1 MDKLK
6 IGYSPC
12 PNDTFIFHAITHGL
26 LPNCPPSSTIL
37 KDIEGL
43 NLLAFKRKL
52 DITKISFHALG
63 HVRDDFVLLRS
74 GGALGNGCGPLIV
87 PKDPIRPVDLKGCTI
102 ALPGRYTTAALLL
115 KLFDPSL
122 DKLVYLP
129 FDKIVLA
136 CQNGEVDAGV
146 IIHESRFTY
155 KNFTLNRIID
165 LGDWRENKTGNPILL
180 GGILAKRNLGEEI
193 HFFLE
198 TLISSSIS
206 YSYKSQDEV
215 MKYIK
220 FHSQEL
226 DDRVIRQHIDLY
238 VNQYSIRYGPKGEAA
253 INTLFSEAEK
263 LGVLP
268 KSDKPLFP
276 Q

>member
-52 DITKISFHALG
+52 DLTKISFHALG
-63 HVRDDFVLLRS
+63 HVRDDYVLLRS

-87 PKDPIRPVDLKGCTI
+87 AKDPIRPVDLKGRTI

-115 KLFDPSL
+115 RLFDPSL

-155 KNFTLNRIID
+155 KNFNLNRIID
-165 LGDWRENKTGNPILL
+165 LGDWWENKTGKPIPL
-180 GGILAKRNLGEEI
+180 GGILAKRNLGQEI

-220 FHSQEL
+220 CHSQEL

-238 VNQYSIRYGPKGEAA
+238 VNQYSFRYGPKGEAA
-253 INTLFSEAEK
+253 INTLFSEAEE

-276 Q
+276 

>member
-1 MDKLK
+1 M
-6 IGYSPC
+6 
-12 PNDTFIFHAITHGL
+12 
-26 LPNCPPSSTIL
+26 
-37 KDIEGL
+37 
-43 NLLAFKRKL
+43 
-52 DITKISFHALG
+52 
-63 HVRDDFVLLRS
+63 
-74 GGALGNGCGPLIV
+74 
-87 PKDPIRPVDLKGCTI
+87 
-102 ALPGRYTTAALLL
+102 
-115 KLFDPSL
+115 
-122 DKLVYLP
+122 
-129 FDKIVLA
+129 LA

-155 KNFTLNRIID
+155 KNFNLNRIID
-165 LGDWRENKTGNPILL
+165 LGDWWENKTGKPIPL

-238 VNQYSIRYGPKGEAA
+238 VNQYSIRSWRKFTFRFKNSKKTKE
-253 INTLFSEAEK
+253 IRKFS
-263 LGVLP
+263 
-268 KSDKPLFP
+268 F
-276 Q
+276 

>member
-52 DITKISFHALG
+52 DLTKISFHALG

-87 PKDPIRPVDLKGCTI
+87 PKDPIRPVDLKGRTI

-165 LGDWRENKTGNPILL
+165 LGDWRENKTGNPIPL